1 MMTRSND
8 INVMTSLEEIEKQ
21 LKIQNKLE
29 LLKIAREAGI
39 CSEED
44 YKNSLKECC
53 KVMFGTKK

>member
-1 MMTRSND
+1 MNEMTIRKFED
-8 INVMTSLEEIEKQ
+8 LQTEIAKQ

-29 LLKIAREAGI
+29 LLKMAREAGI
-39 CSEED
+39 CSEEE